1 MSIRFQIEA
10 TSGAGRCGRLI
21 TPHGE
26 VQTPVFMPVGTLA
39 TVKGVPQ
46 DILEEL
52 GAEIILANTYH
63 LYLRPGIEQVRKLG
77 GLHRFMAWP
86 RAILTDSGGFQVF
99 SLSDLRKVTEEGVT
113 FRSHLDGS
121 SHFLGPEQAIQAQ
134 IGLGADIIMA
144 FDECTEYPADAGRA
158 CASMEMTLRW
168 ADRSKKYFEEHKN
181 EVPWATSARV
191 GPDALVRAGALRSP
205 TDAE

>member
-77 GLHRFMAWP
+77 GLHRFMSWD

-99 SLSDLRKVTEEGVT
+99 SLSELRKLTEEGVS

-121 SHFLGPEQAIQAQ
+121 TQFLSPEAAMEAQ
-134 IGLGADIIMA
+134 IGLGADIIVA
-144 FDECTEYPADAGRA
+144 FYECTEFPADASRVR
-158 CASMEMTLRW
+158 ASMEMTLRW
-168 ADRSKKYFEEHKN
+168 AERSKKYFEEHKG
-181 EVPWATSARV
+181 EVPWASTQH
-191 GPDALVRAGALRSP
+191 
-205 TDAE
+205 

>member
-1 MSIRFQIEA
+1 MSLRFQVESTYEA
-10 TSGAGRCGRLI
+10 ARAGRLI

-26 VQTPVFMPVGTLA
+26 VETPVFMPVGTLA
-39 TVKGVPQ
+39 SVKGVSQ

-52 GAEIILANTYH
+52 GVQILLGNTYH

-77 GLHRFMAWP
+77 GLHRFMSWP

-121 SHFLGPEQAIQAQ
+121 SHFLSPENAIEAQ

-144 FDECTEYPADAGRA
+144 FDECTEYPADASR
-158 CASMEMTLRW
+158 
-168 ADRSKKYFEEHKN
+168 
-181 EVPWATSARV
+181 
-191 GPDALVRAGALRSP
+191 VRA
-205 TDAE
+205 